1 MPVGQVAQRNAE
13 VWSYFYRF
21 LWTVCYE
28 TECSESLELH
38 VHLNSSIFLIFSAES
53 TEERSEYDKTVA
65 EQLAEKYSNSSYYR
79 ETKAHLESISSGNK
93 MKTKGIFRQITYAN
107 SFLHQLKW
115 VSRRTFKNLIGNP
128 QASIAQ
134 VRLFVS
140 IILSYTLNLFG
151 SWIIR

>member
-1 MPVGQVAQRNAE
+1 MPVGQVAQRNTE
-13 VWSYFYRF
+13 VWSYFYRL
-21 LWTVCYE
+21 LWTACYA
-28 TECSESLELH
+28 TGCSESLELC
-38 VHLNSSIFLIFSAES
+38 VHLNSVFLIFSAES

-93 MKTKGIFRQITYAN
+93 MKTKGVFRQITYAN

-115 VSRRTFKNLIGNP
+115 VSKRTFKNLIGNP

-140 IILSYTLNLFG
+140 IILSYTLNFFG